1 MISSVFTTPRY
12 FLEETFA
19 KIRFSVV
26 TSKCFAWKLFPFYFF
41 FFPFFAFLL
50 DLTLDLV
57 EAFAIYANH
66 GTLADEG
73 VRVYLLDEAE
83 DGLRLALLGQYEEHL
98 YLLTGIE
105 TGGIY
110 YGYSTV
116 GICIDALAYFLILLG
131 NDKELYASAT
141 TVDHLVDAECLDIE
155 YYISIEYFLPVV
167 DYKVAGG
174 NDENITYHD
183 DSAQRDVAIL
193 IDDGCYDICSSRR
206 TARRKTES
214 DTASAKYCS

>member
-1 MISSVFTTPRY
+1 M
-12 FLEETFA
+12 
-19 KIRFSVV
+19 
-26 TSKCFAWKLFPFYFF
+26 
-41 FFPFFAFLL
+41 
-50 DLTLDLV
+50 
-57 EAFAIYANH
+57 
-66 GTLADEG
+66 
-73 VRVYLLDEAE
+73 
-83 DGLRLALLGQYEEHL
+83 
-98 YLLTGIE
+98 LTGIE

-110 YGYSTV
+110 YSYSTI
-116 GICIDALAYFLILLG
+116 GICIDTLAYLLIFLG

-141 TVDHLVDAECLDIE
+141 TVDHLVDTESLDIE

-206 TARRKTES
+206 TASRETET
-214 DTASAKYCS
+214 DTASAEYCS